1 MQMRDREEVLL
12 QTKYLLEPSEES
24 QFQIA
29 GMPEDMRGAFEY
41 EAEEWINDIEP
52 FFTVPEI
59 MEIFQ

>member
-12 QTKYLLEPSEES
+12 QTKYILEPSEES

-41 EAEEWINDIEP
+41 EAEEWTNDEEP
-52 FFTVPEI
+52 RFTIPEI
-59 MEIFQ
+59 RSLFE